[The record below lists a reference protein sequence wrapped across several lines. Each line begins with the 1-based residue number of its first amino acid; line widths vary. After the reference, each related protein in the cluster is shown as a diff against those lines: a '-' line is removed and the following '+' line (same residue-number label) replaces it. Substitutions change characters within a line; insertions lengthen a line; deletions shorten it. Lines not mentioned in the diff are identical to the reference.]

1 MSRQDH
7 NLIIPALIGGSLAG
21 ILSSIP
27 FFHCL
32 CCLWVLAGGVLATY
46 LFSDRVSQQSTY
58 KMSDA
63 LLTGALSGVF
73 GAIISII
80 IKTPLTGYYLNW
92 NKRFLESL
100 ARFVDEMPPGWE
112 KWTEIGQQG
121 WTPFTFFLNLLL
133 TSSLYAFLGG
143 LGGLIGFS
151 LFKPSKGA
159 MNETP
164 TPQNPGDSQ
173 PGL

>member
-1 MSRQDH
+1 MPIKENDLVR
-7 NLIIPALIGGSLAG
+7 PALVGGALAG

-46 LFSDRVSQQSTY
+46 LLSDRASKQSTSY
-58 KMSDA
+58 QVGDG

-73 GAIISII
+73 GAVISLIIRI
-80 IKTPLTGYYLNW
+80 PLSGYFLNW

-100 ARFVDEMPPGWE
+100 ARFADEMPPGWE

-121 WTPFTFFLNLLL
+121 WNPFTFFLSLLL
-133 TSSLYAFLGG
+133 TSIIFALLGA

-159 MNETP
+159 KNETQ
-164 TPQNPGDSQ
+164 TT
-173 PGL
+173 